1 MAEDFRRTNM
11 DWNSDLTS
19 IKGIGEKT
27 VKLFHKLDVYTVRDL
42 LYYLPRDYEKYE
54 EPKSISECKSGGMT
68 TIRAR
73 IPNQNIELRKAGRL
87 VLLKFYLFEGDKR
100 IDITYFNMAFLK
112 NTFFPGQEYIFRGK
126 LEEKK
131 GRLSMDQPKFY
142 KPEEYQKF
150 LNTLQP
156 VYSLTKGLTSNFI
169 QKAVKEI
176 LKNISLEQELLP
188 EYMVEK
194 HKLCSR
200 KYAFETLHFPKFE
213 EEVIRARKRLVFEEF
228 LAFCI
233 NVKTKRDIDMNLM
246 VASPLLKTAATTRL
260 LEQLPY
266 KLTKAQLKAWEQIE
280 NDMAGD
286 YAMNRMVQG
295 DVGSGKTI
303 LAILALLMTAA
314 NGRQGAF
321 MAPTEVLAKQH
332 YDSIVEMAEKYHLE
346 IKPILLVGSMTAK
359 EKRRAY
365 ERIELGLVNVIIGTH
380 ALIQGGV
387 AYRDLALVITD
398 EQHRFGVRQRQALQE
413 KGDSTHILVMSATP
427 IPRTLAIILFG
438 DLHLSVLDEMP
449 VGRLPIKN
457 CVVNTSYRDKAYQ
470 FMQKEIDAGHQVY
483 CICPM
488 VEEGEMENL
497 ENVVDYAEKLQNH
510 FGNRARVSYLHGKMK
525 PALKNQIM
533 EEFANR
539 SIDILV
545 STTVIE
551 VGINV
556 PNATVMMVEN
566 AERFGLAQLHQL
578 RGRVGRGKDQS
589 YCIFVNGNQND
600 KTKERLELLNKSNDG
615 FFLAN
620 EDMRL
625 RGPGDIFGIRQSGD
639 FVFQIGDIYSDSDIL
654 LETAALA
661 DEILQSE
668 SADELF
674 PLLKTF
680 QAEVGNEVDFR
691 SI

>member
-1 MAEDFRRTNM
+1 M
-11 DWNSDLTS
+11 DWGSDL
-19 IKGIGEKT
+19 INVKGIGEKT
-27 VKLFHKLDVYTVRDL
+27 VKLFHKLDIYTVRDL
-42 LYYLPRDYEKYE
+42 LYYFPKDYEKFE
-54 EPKSISECKSGGMT
+54 EPVSISECKSGGIV
-68 TIRAR
+68 TIRAK
-73 IPNQNIELRKAGRL
+73 IPNQNMELRKAGRL
-87 VLLKFYLFEGDKR
+87 VLFKFYLSEGEKR
-100 IDITYFNMAFLK
+100 IDVTYFNMSFLK
-112 NTFFPGQEYIFRGK
+112 NTLFPGQEFIFRGK

-142 KPEEYQKF
+142 KLEEYGKF

-156 VYSLTKGLTSNFI
+156 IYSLTKGLTSNFI

-176 LKNISLEQELLP
+176 LKNVSLEQELLP

-194 HKLCSR
+194 YQLCSR
-200 KYAFETLHFPKFE
+200 REAFETLHFPKWE
-213 EEVIRARKRLVFEEF
+213 EAVLNARKRLVFEEF

-233 NVKTKRDIDMNLM
+233 NVKSQKDTDMNLP
-246 VASPLLKTAATTRL
+246 VANPLLRTAATARL

-332 YDSIVEMAEKYHLE
+332 YDSILEMTQEYHLE
-346 IKPILLVGSMTAK
+346 MKPILLVGSMTAK

-365 ERIELGLVNVIIGTH
+365 ERIELGLANVIIGTH

-387 AYRDLALVITD
+387 VYRDLALVITD
-398 EQHRFGVRQRQALQE
+398 EQHRFGVRQRQTLQE
-413 KGDSTHILVMSATP
+413 KGDNTHILVMSATP

-438 DLHLSVLDEMP
+438 DLHLSILDEMP

-457 CVVNTSYRDKAYQ
+457 CVVNTSYREKAYQ

-488 VEEGEMENL
+488 VEAGEMENL
-497 ENVVDYAEKLQNH
+497 ENVEDYADKLQNH
-510 FGNRARVSYLHGKMK
+510 FGDRARVSYLHGKMK

-533 EEFANR
+533 EDFAAKN
-539 SIDILV
+539 IDILV

-600 KTKERLELLNKSNDG
+600 KTMERLELLNKSNDG

-639 FVFQIGDIYSDSDIL
+639 FVFQVGDIYNDSEIL

-668 SADELF
+668 STEQLF
-674 PLLKTF
+674 PLLETF
-680 QAEVGNEVDFR
+680 RAEIGNEVDFR

>member
-1 MAEDFRRTNM
+1 MDF
-11 DWNSDLTS
+11 NSDLIS
-19 IKGIGEKT
+19 VKGIGEKT
-27 VKLFHKLDVYTVRDL
+27 VKLFHKLDLYTVKDL
-42 LYYLPRDYEKYE
+42 LYYLPRDYEKFE
-54 EPKSISECKSGGMT
+54 EPQSISECKSGGIV
-68 TIRAR
+68 TIRAK
-73 IPNQNIELRKAGRL
+73 IPNQNMELRKAGRL
-87 VLLKFYLFEGDKR
+87 VLFKFYLSEGDRR
-100 IDITYFNMAFLK
+100 IEITYFNMAFLK

-142 KPEEYQKF
+142 KLEEYHKF
-150 LNTLQP
+150 LNTLHP

-176 LKNISLEQELLP
+176 LKNLSLEQELLP
-188 EYMVEK
+188 EYIVEK

-200 KYAFETLHFPKFE
+200 KYAFETLHFPKYE
-213 EEVIRARKRLVFEEF
+213 EEVLKARKRLVFEEF

-233 NVKTKRDIDMNLM
+233 QVKSQKDIDMNLP
-246 VASPLLKTAATTRL
+246 VASPLLKTAATSRL

-266 KLTKAQLKAWEQIE
+266 QLTKAQLKAWEQIE
-280 NDMAGD
+280 SDMSSD
-286 YAMNRMVQG
+286 FAMNRMVQG

-303 LAILALLMTAA
+303 LAILALLMTVA

-332 YDSIVEMAEKYHLE
+332 YDSIVEMTEKYHLE
-346 IKPILLVGSMTAK
+346 MKPILLVGSMTAK

-365 ERIELGLVNVIIGTH
+365 ERIELGLANIIIGTH

-387 AYRDLALVITD
+387 DYRDLALVITD

-413 KGDSTHILVMSATP
+413 KGDNTHILVMSATP

-449 VGRLPIKN
+449 VGRLPVKN
-457 CVVNTSYRDKAYQ
+457 CVVNTSYREKAYQ
-470 FMQKEIDAGHQVY
+470 FMQKEIDAGHQIY

-488 VEEGEMENL
+488 VEAGEMENL
-497 ENVVDYAEKLQNH
+497 ENVEDYAEKLQNY
-510 FGNRARVSYLHGKMK
+510 FRDRAKVSYLHGKMK

-533 EEFANR
+533 DDFALKN
-539 SIDILV
+539 IDILV

-625 RGPGDIFGIRQSGD
+625 RGPGDIFGIRQSGE
-639 FVFQIGDIYSDSDIL
+639 FAFQIGDIYSDSDIL
-654 LETAALA
+654 LQTAALA
-661 DEILQSE
+661 DEILQAKSKE
-668 SADELF
+668 EMF
-674 PLLKTF
+674 PFLETF
-680 QAEVGNEVDFR
+680 RAEVGNEVDFR

>member
-1 MAEDFRRTNM
+1 M

-27 VKLFHKLDVYTVRDL
+27 VKLFHKLDIYTVRDL
-42 LYYLPRDYEKYE
+42 LYYLPKDYEKYE
-54 EPKSISECKSGGMT
+54 EPKSISECKSGGMI

-73 IPNQNIELRKAGRL
+73 IPNQNMELRKAGRL
-87 VLLKFYLFEGDKR
+87 VLFKFYLLEGDKR

-233 NVKTKRDIDMNLM
+233 NVKTKRDIDMNLV

-266 KLTKAQLKAWEQIE
+266 QLTRAQLKAWEQIE

-365 ERIELGLVNVIIGTH
+365 EGIELGLSNVIIGTH

-387 AYRDLALVITD
+387 TYRDLALVITD

-413 KGDSTHILVMSATP
+413 KGDNTHILVMSATP

-457 CVVNTSYRDKAYQ
+457 CVVNTSYREKAYQ

-497 ENVVDYAEKLQNH
+497 ENVVDYAEKLQNY
-510 FGNRARVSYLHGKMK
+510 FGDRARVSYLHGKMK

-539 SIDILV
+539 NTDILV

-578 RGRVGRGKDQS
+578 RGRVGRGKEQS

-600 KTKERLELLNKSNDG
+600 KTKERLELLNRSNDG

-625 RGPGDIFGIRQSGD
+625 RGPGDIFGIRQSGE
-639 FVFQIGDIYSDSDIL
+639 FVFQIGDIYTDSDIL

-668 SADELF
+668 STEELF

-680 QAEVGNEVDFR
+680 QTEVGNEVDFR

>member
-1 MAEDFRRTNM
+1 MDFG
-11 DWNSDLTS
+11 SDLTS

-27 VKLFHKLDVYTVRDL
+27 VKLFHKLDIYTVRDL
-42 LYYLPRDYEKYE
+42 LYYFPKDYEKFE
-54 EPKSISECKSGGMT
+54 EPKSILECKSGGVV
-68 TIRAR
+68 TIRAK
-73 IPNQNIELRKAGRL
+73 IPYQNMELKKAGRL
-87 VLLKFYLFEGDKR
+87 VLFKFYLAEGEKR
-100 IDITYFNMAFLK
+100 VDITYFNMAFLK
-112 NTFFPGQEYIFRGK
+112 NTFVPGQEYIFRGK

-131 GRLSMDQPKFY
+131 GRFFMDQPKFY
-142 KPEEYQKF
+142 KPEEYSKF

-156 VYSLTKGLTSNFI
+156 IYSLTKGLTSNFI

-188 EYMVEK
+188 AYMIEK
-194 HKLCSR
+194 QKLCSR
-200 KYAFETLHFPKFE
+200 RYAFETLHFPKFE
-213 EEVIRARKRLVFEEF
+213 EDVIDARRRLVFEEF

-233 NVKTKRDIDMNLM
+233 NVKRKRDTDMNLP
-246 VASPLLKTAATTRL
+246 VAGSLLKTAATSRL

-266 KLTKAQLKAWEQIE
+266 KLTNAQVKAWEQIE

-303 LAILALLMTAA
+303 LAVLALLMIAA

-332 YDSIVEMAEKYHLE
+332 YDSIVEMSEKYHLE

-365 ERIELGLVNVIIGTH
+365 ERIELGMVNVVIGTH
-380 ALIQGGV
+380 ALIQDGV
-387 AYRDLALVITD
+387 NYRDLALVITD
-398 EQHRFGVRQRQALQE
+398 EQHRFGVRQRQAFQE
-413 KGDSTHILVMSATP
+413 KGDNTHILVMSATP

-457 CVVNTSYRDKAYQ
+457 CVVNTSYREKAYQ

-497 ENVVDYAEKLQNH
+497 ENVIEYADKLQNH
-510 FGNRARVSYLHGKMK
+510 FGDKARVSYLHGKMK

-533 EEFANR
+533 EDFALKN
-539 SIDILV
+539 IDILV

-589 YCIFVNGNQND
+589 YCIFVNGNQNP
-600 KTKERLELLNKSNDG
+600 KTTERLELLNKSNDG

-639 FVFQIGDIYSDSDIL
+639 FVFRIGDIYNDSEIL

-661 DEILQSE
+661 DEILQSKE
-668 SADELF
+668 KEDLF
-674 PLLKTF
+674 PLLETF
-680 QAEVGNEVDFR
+680 RAQVGNEVDFR

>member
-1 MAEDFRRTNM
+1 M
-11 DWNSDLTS
+11 DWGSDL
-19 IKGIGEKT
+19 INVKGIGEKT
-27 VKLFHKLDVYTVRDL
+27 VKLFHKLDIYTVRDL
-42 LYYLPRDYEKYE
+42 LYYFPKDYEKFE
-54 EPKSISECKSGGMT
+54 EPVSISECKSGGIV
-68 TIRAR
+68 TIRAK
-73 IPNQNIELRKAGRL
+73 IPNQNMEIRKAGRL
-87 VLLKFYLFEGDKR
+87 VLFKFYLSEGEKR
-100 IDITYFNMAFLK
+100 IDVTYFNMSFLK
-112 NTFFPGQEYIFRGK
+112 NTLFPGQEFIFRGK

-142 KPEEYQKF
+142 KPEEYGKF

-156 VYSLTKGLTSNFI
+156 IYSLTKGLTSNFI

-176 LKNISLEQELLP
+176 LKNVSLEQELLP

-194 HKLCSR
+194 YQLCSR
-200 KYAFETLHFPKFE
+200 REAFETLHFPKWE
-213 EEVIRARKRLVFEEF
+213 EAVLNARKRLVFEEF

-233 NVKTKRDIDMNLM
+233 NVKSQKDTDMNLP
-246 VASPLLKTAATTRL
+246 VANPLLRTAATARL

-332 YDSIVEMAEKYHLE
+332 YDSILEMTQEYHLE
-346 IKPILLVGSMTAK
+346 MKPILLVGSMTAK

-365 ERIELGLVNVIIGTH
+365 ERIELGLANVIIGTH

-387 AYRDLALVITD
+387 VYRDLALVITD
-398 EQHRFGVRQRQALQE
+398 EQHRFGVRQRQTLQE
-413 KGDSTHILVMSATP
+413 KGDNTHILVMSATP

-438 DLHLSVLDEMP
+438 DLHLSILDEMP

-457 CVVNTSYRDKAYQ
+457 CVVNTSYREKAYQ

-488 VEEGEMENL
+488 VEAGEMENL
-497 ENVVDYAEKLQNH
+497 ENVEDYADKLQNH
-510 FGNRARVSYLHGKMK
+510 FGDRARVSYLHGKMK

-533 EEFANR
+533 EDFAAKN
-539 SIDILV
+539 IDILV

-600 KTKERLELLNKSNDG
+600 KTMERLELLNKSNDG

-639 FVFQIGDIYSDSDIL
+639 FVFQVGDIYNDSEIL

-668 SADELF
+668 STEQLF
-674 PLLKTF
+674 PLLETF
-680 QAEVGNEVDFR
+680 RAEIGNEVDFR

>member
-1 MAEDFRRTNM
+1 MN
-11 DWNSDLTS
+11 WNSELTNV
-19 IKGIGEKT
+19 KGIGEKT
-27 VKLFHKLDVYTVRDL
+27 VKLFHKLELYTVRDL
-42 LYYLPRDYEKYE
+42 LYYFPKDYDKFE
-54 EPKSISECKSGGMT
+54 EPKSILECKSGSVV
-68 TIRAR
+68 TIRCK
-73 IPNQNIELRKAGRL
+73 IPYQNMELRKAGRF
-87 VLLKFYLFEGDKR
+87 VLFKFYLLEQDKR

-112 NTFFPGQEYIFRGK
+112 NTLIQGEEFVFRGK

-131 GRLSMDQPKFY
+131 GRLYMDQPKFY
-142 KPEEYQKF
+142 QPQEYAKF

-156 VYSLTKGLTSNFI
+156 IYSLTKGLTSNFI
-169 QKAVKEI
+169 QKAMKEI
-176 LKNISLEQELLP
+176 FRHIDLEHELLP
-188 EYMVEK
+188 ADMVVK
-194 HKLCSR
+194 YDLCSR
-200 KYAFETLHFPKFE
+200 REAFQTLHFPQKE
-213 EEVIRARKRLVFEEF
+213 EDVFRARKRLVFEEF
-228 LAFCI
+228 LAFCL
-233 NVKTKRDIDMNLM
+233 NVKSQRNTDLSLPVEK
-246 VASPLLKTAATTRL
+246 PLLKSASTIRL

-266 KLTKAQLKAWEQIE
+266 QLTNAQMKAWEQIE
-280 NDMAGD
+280 TDLSGN
-286 YAMNRMVQG
+286 YAMNRMIQG

-303 LAILALLMTAA
+303 LAVLALLMVAS
-314 NGRQGAF
+314 NGKQGAF

-332 YDSIVEMAEKYHLE
+332 YDAVMEMTDKYHLPM
-346 IKPILLVGSMTAK
+346 KPILLVGSMTAK
-359 EKRRAY
+359 EKRIAK
-365 ERIELGLVNVIIGTH
+365 EKIELGLVNVIIGTH
-380 ALIQGGV
+380 ALIQENV
-387 AYRDLALVITD
+387 IYHDLSLVITD
-398 EQHRFGVRQRQALQE
+398 EQHRFGVRQRQTLQE
-413 KGDSTHILVMSATP
+413 KGNNTHILVMSATP

-457 CVVNTSYRDKAYQ
+457 CVVNTSYREKAYQ

-497 ENVVDYAEKLQNH
+497 ENVVEYSTKLQDY
-510 FGNRARVSYLHGKMK
+510 FGNKAKVSFLHGKMK
-525 PALKNQIM
+525 STLKNQIM
-533 EEFANR
+533 EEFAAGN
-539 SIDILV
+539 IDILV

-589 YCIFVNGNQND
+589 YCIFVNGNQNE
-600 KTKERLELLNKSNDG
+600 KTMERLELLNKSNDG

-639 FVFQIGDIYSDSDIL
+639 FVFRIGDIYNDSKIL

-661 DEILQSE
+661 DEILNAE
-668 SADELF
+668 NREILF
-674 PLLKTF
+674 PLLDTF
-680 QAEVGNEVDFR
+680 QLEIGNEVDFR

>member
-1 MAEDFRRTNM
+1 M
-11 DWNSDLTS
+11 DWTSELTS
-19 IKGIGEKT
+19 VKGIGEKT
-27 VKLFHKLDVYTVRDL
+27 VQLFHRLDIYTVRDL
-42 LYYLPRDYEKYE
+42 LYYFPKDYEKFE
-54 EPKSISECKSGGMT
+54 EPKSISECKSGRVV
-68 TIRAR
+68 TIRAK
-73 IPNQNIELRKAGRL
+73 IPFQNMELRKAGRL
-87 VLLKFYLFEGDKR
+87 VLFKFYLLEGEKR
-100 IDITYFNMAFLK
+100 IEVTFFNMAFLK
-112 NTFFPGQEYIFRGK
+112 NTFSPGQEYIFRGK

-131 GRLSMDQPKFY
+131 GRLYMDQPKFY
-142 KPEEYQKF
+142 KVEEYGKF

-156 VYSLTKGLTSNFI
+156 IYSLTKGLTSNFI

-176 LKNISLEQELLP
+176 LKNMSLDEELLP
-188 EYMVEK
+188 QYMIEK
-194 HKLCSR
+194 QKLCGR
-200 KYAFETLHFPKFE
+200 RYAFETLHFPKYE
-213 EEVIRARKRLVFEEF
+213 EEVLKARRRLVFEEF

-233 NVKTKRDIDMNLM
+233 NVKAKKDMDMNLP

-266 KLTKAQLKAWEQIE
+266 QLTKAQLKSWEQIE
-280 NDMAGD
+280 NDMCSD

-332 YDSIVEMAEKYHLE
+332 YDAIVEMTEKYHLD

-365 ERIELGLVNVIIGTH
+365 ERIELGLANVVVGTH

-387 AYRDLALVITD
+387 SYRDLALVITD

-413 KGDSTHILVMSATP
+413 KGDNTHILVMSATP

-457 CVVNTSYRDKAYQ
+457 CVVNTSYREKAYQ

-510 FGNRARVSYLHGKMK
+510 FGDRARVSYLHGKMK

-533 EEFANR
+533 EEFASRN
-539 SIDILV
+539 IDILV

-600 KTKERLELLNKSNDG
+600 RTVERLELLNKSNDG

-625 RGPGDIFGIRQSGD
+625 RGPGDIFGIRQSGE
-639 FVFQIGDIYSDSDIL
+639 FVFRIGDIYNDSDVL

-661 DEILQSE
+661 DEILQAE
-668 SADELF
+668 KKEELF
-674 PLLKTF
+674 PLLETF

>member
-1 MAEDFRRTNM
+1 M

-19 IKGIGEKT
+19 VKGIGEKT
-27 VKLFHKLDVYTVRDL
+27 VKLFHKMELYTVRAL
-42 LYYLPRDYEKYE
+42 LYFFPRDYEKFE
-54 EPKSISECKSGGMT
+54 EPTTVSECKNGGIV
-68 TIRAR
+68 TIHAK
-73 IPNQNIELRKAGRL
+73 IPYQNMELRKAGRK
-87 VLLKFYLFEGDKR
+87 VLFKFYLSEGDKR

-112 NTFFPGQEYIFRGK
+112 NTFFPGQEYVFRGK
-126 LEEKK
+126 IEEKR
-131 GRLSMDQPKFY
+131 GRLSMDQPKYY
-142 KPEEYQKF
+142 KPEEYTKF

-156 VYSLTKGLTSNFI
+156 IYSLTKGLTSNFI

-176 LKNISLEQELLP
+176 LKQLSLEQELLP
-188 EYMVEK
+188 DYIVEK
-194 HKLCSR
+194 YQLCTR
-200 KYAFETLHFPKFE
+200 REAFETLHFPKME
-213 EEVIRARKRLVFEEF
+213 EEVLNARKRLVFEEF

-233 NVKTKRDIDMNLM
+233 NVKLQKNTDMNLM
-246 VASPLLKTAATTRL
+246 VASPLLKTAATERL

-266 KLTKAQLKAWEQIE
+266 KLTNAQMKAWEQIE

-286 YAMNRMVQG
+286 YAMNRMIQG

-303 LAILALLMTAA
+303 LAVLALIMAA
-314 NGRQGAF
+314 SNGRQGAF

-332 YDSIVEMAEKYHLE
+332 YDSIMEMKEKYHLD
-346 IKPILLVGSMTAK
+346 INPILLVGSMTAK

-365 ERIELGLVNVIIGTH
+365 ERIEMGLANVIVGTH

-387 AYRDLALVITD
+387 TYHDLALVITD
-398 EQHRFGVRQRQALQE
+398 EQHRFGVRQRQTLQE
-413 KGDSTHILVMSATP
+413 KGDNTHILVMSATP
-427 IPRTLAIILFG
+427 IPRTLAIVLFG

-457 CVVNTSYRDKAYQ
+457 CVVNTSYREKAYQ
-470 FMQKEIDAGHQVY
+470 FMQKEIDTGHQVY

-488 VEEGEMENL
+488 VEAGEMENL
-497 ENVVDYAEKLQNH
+497 ENVEDYAEKLQEY
-510 FGNRARVSYLHGKMK
+510 FGSKARVSYLHGKMR

-533 EEFANR
+533 EDFAAKN
-539 SIDILV
+539 IDVLV

-589 YCIFVNGNQND
+589 YCIFINGNQNN
-600 KTKERLELLNKSNDG
+600 KTTERLELLNKSNDG
-615 FFLAN
+615 FYLAN

-625 RGPGDIFGIRQSGD
+625 RGPGDIFGIRQSGE
-639 FVFQIGDIYSDSDIL
+639 FAFRIGDIYNDSEIL

-661 DEILQSE
+661 DEILLTE
-668 SADELF
+668 STKNLF
-674 PLLKTF
+674 PLLETF
-680 QAEVGNEVDFR
+680 RAEVGNEVDFR

>member
-1 MAEDFRRTNM
+1 M
-11 DWNSDLTS
+11 DWNSDLTCV
-19 IKGIGEKT
+19 KGIGEKT
-27 VKLFHKLDVYTVRDL
+27 VKLFHKLDIYTIRDL
-42 LYYLPRDYEKYE
+42 LYYFPRDYEKFE
-54 EPKSISECKSGGMT
+54 EPKSISECKSCGIV
-68 TIRAR
+68 TIRAK

-87 VLLKFYLFEGDKR
+87 VLLKFYLLEGDRR

-131 GRLSMDQPKFY
+131 GRFSMDQPKFY
-142 KPEEYQKF
+142 KPEEYHKF

-169 QKAVKEI
+169 QKAIKEI

-194 HKLCSR
+194 QKLCSR
-200 KYAFETLHFPKFE
+200 KYAFETLHFPRFE
-213 EEVIRARKRLVFEEF
+213 EDVIRARKRLVFEEF

-233 NVKTKRDIDMNLM
+233 NVKAKRDTDINLS
-246 VASPLLKTAATTRL
+246 VANPLLKTAATTRL

-266 KLTKAQLKAWEQIE
+266 KLTNAQLRAWEQIE
-280 NDMAGD
+280 SDMAGD
-286 YAMNRMVQG
+286 FAMNRMVQG

-332 YDSIVEMAEKYHLE
+332 FDAIVEMTEKYHLE
-346 IKPILLVGSMTAK
+346 IRPILLVGSMTAK

-365 ERIELGLVNVIIGTH
+365 ERIELGLANVIIGTH
-380 ALIQGGV
+380 ALIQGAV
-387 AYRDLALVITD
+387 TYRDLALVITD

-413 KGDSTHILVMSATP
+413 KGDNTHILVMSATP

-457 CVVNTSYRDKAYQ
+457 CVVDTSYREKAYQ

-497 ENVVDYAEKLQNH
+497 ENVIDYAEKLQNY
-510 FGNRARVSYLHGKMK
+510 FGDRARVSYLHGKMK

-533 EEFANR
+533 DDFALKN
-539 SIDILV
+539 IDILV

-661 DEILQSE
+661 DEILQAE
-668 SADELF
+668 KKEELF
-674 PLLKTF
+674 PLLETF
-680 QAEVGNEVDFR
+680 RAEVGNEVDFR

>member
-1 MAEDFRRTNM
+1 M
-11 DWNSDLTS
+11 DLERVSMEWNSDLLS
-19 IKGIGEKT
+19 VKGIGEKT
-27 VKLFHKLDVYTVRDL
+27 VKLFHKLEIYTVRDL
-42 LYYLPRDYEKYE
+42 LYYFPRDYEKFE
-54 EPKSISECKSGGMT
+54 EPKLISECKSGRMV
-68 TIRAR
+68 TIRAK
-73 IPNQNIELRKAGRL
+73 IPYQNMELRKVGRK
-87 VLLKFYLFEGDKR
+87 VLFKFYITEADKR

-112 NTFFPGQEYIFRGK
+112 NTFFPGQEFIFRGK

-142 KPEEYQKF
+142 KPEEYSKF

-169 QKAVKEI
+169 QKAEKEV
-176 LKNISLEQELLP
+176 LKNLSLEQELLP

-194 HKLCSR
+194 YQLCSR
-200 KYAFETLHFPKFE
+200 REAFETLHFPKFE
-213 EEVIRARKRLVFEEF
+213 EEVLNARKRLVFEEF

-233 NVKTKRDIDMNLM
+233 NVKTQKNTDMNLP
-246 VASPLLKTAATTRL
+246 VSSPLLKTAATTRL

-266 KLTKAQLKAWEQIE
+266 KLTDAQLKAWEQIE
-280 NDMAGD
+280 NDMAGN

-303 LAILALLMTAA
+303 LAILALLMAA
-314 NGRQGAF
+314 YNGRQGAL

-332 YDSIVEMAEKYHLE
+332 FDSIMEMTEKFHLD

-359 EKRRAY
+359 EKRRVY
-365 ERIELGLVNVIIGTH
+365 ERIELGLANVIIGTH

-387 AYRDLALVITD
+387 NYHDLALVITD
-398 EQHRFGVRQRQALQE
+398 EQHRFGVRQRQTLQE
-413 KGDSTHILVMSATP
+413 KGDNTHILVMSATP
-427 IPRTLAIILFG
+427 IPRTLAIVLFG

-457 CVVNTSYRDKAYQ
+457 CVVNTSYREKAYQ

-488 VEEGEMENL
+488 VEAGEMENL
-497 ENVVDYAEKLQNH
+497 ENVEDYAEKLQEY
-510 FGNRARVSYLHGKMK
+510 FGSKARVSYLHGKMR

-533 EEFANR
+533 EDFAAKN
-539 SIDILV
+539 IDILV

-589 YCIFVNGNQND
+589 YCIFINGNQNN
-600 KTKERLELLNKSNDG
+600 KTTERLELLNKSNDG
-615 FFLAN
+615 FYLAN

-625 RGPGDIFGIRQSGD
+625 RGPGDIFGIRQSGE
-639 FVFQIGDIYSDSDIL
+639 FAFQIGDIYNDSEIL

-661 DEILQSE
+661 DEILLAE
-668 SADELF
+668 STKNLF
-674 PLLKTF
+674 PLLETF
-680 QAEVGNEVDFR
+680 RAEVGNEVDFR

>member
-1 MAEDFRRTNM
+1 M
-11 DWNSDLTS
+11 DWNSELITV
-19 IKGIGEKT
+19 KGIGEKT
-27 VKLFHKLDVYTVRDL
+27 VKLFHKLNLYTVRDL
-42 LYYLPRDYEKYE
+42 LYYFPRDYEKFE
-54 EPKSISECKSGGMT
+54 EPKSILECKSGGIV
-68 TIRAR
+68 TIRAK
-73 IPNQNIELRKAGRL
+73 IPYQNMELRKAGRL
-87 VLLKFYLFEGDKR
+87 VLFKFYLLEGDKR

-112 NTFFPGQEYIFRGK
+112 NTFFPGQEFIFRGK

-131 GRLSMDQPKFY
+131 GRLSIDQPKFY
-142 KPEEYQKF
+142 KPEEYLKF

-156 VYSLTKGLTSNFI
+156 IYSLTKGLTSNFI

-188 EYMVEK
+188 EYIVLK
-194 HKLCSR
+194 YKLCSR
-200 KYAFETLHFPKFE
+200 KYAFETLHFPNLE
-213 EEVIRARKRLVFEEF
+213 EEVIEARKRLVFEEF

-233 NVKTKRDIDMNLM
+233 NVKAKKDTDMNLP
-246 VASPLLKTAATTRL
+246 VADPLFKTAATSRL

-266 KLTKAQLKAWEQIE
+266 QLTKAQLKAWEQIE
-280 NDMAGD
+280 NDMSGD

-332 YDSIVEMAEKYHLE
+332 YDSIVEMSEKYHLE
-346 IKPILLVGSMTAK
+346 MKPILLVGSMTAK

-365 ERIELGLVNVIIGTH
+365 ERIELGLANVIIGTH

-387 AYRDLALVITD
+387 IYRDLALVITD

-413 KGDSTHILVMSATP
+413 KGDNTHILVMSATP

-457 CVVNTSYRDKAYQ
+457 CVVNTSYREKAYR

-497 ENVVDYAEKLQNH
+497 ENVIDYAEKLQNH
-510 FGNRARVSYLHGKMK
+510 FGEKARISYLHGKMK

-533 EEFANR
+533 EDFALKN
-539 SIDILV
+539 IDILV

-589 YCIFVNGNQND
+589 YCIFVNSNQND
-600 KTKERLELLNKSNDG
+600 KTTERLELLNKSNDG

-625 RGPGDIFGIRQSGD
+625 RGPGDIFGIRQSGE
-639 FVFQIGDIYSDSDIL
+639 FVFQIGDIYNDADIL

-661 DEILQSE
+661 DEILQAE
-668 SADELF
+668 SAEDLF

-680 QAEVGNEVDFR
+680 QAEIGNEVDFR

>member
-1 MAEDFRRTNM
+1 M
-11 DWNSDLTS
+11 DWSSDLTS
-19 IKGIGEKT
+19 VKGIGEKT
-27 VKLFHKLDVYTVRDL
+27 VKLFHKLDLYTVKDL
-42 LYYLPRDYEKYE
+42 LYYLPRDYEKFE
-54 EPKSISECKSGGMT
+54 EPKSVLECKSGGVV

-73 IPNQNIELRKAGRL
+73 IPNQNMELRKAGRL
-87 VLLKFYLFEGDKR
+87 VLFKFYLLEGDRR
-100 IDITYFNMAFLK
+100 IEITFFNMAFLK

-142 KPEEYQKF
+142 KLEEYGKF

-176 LKNISLEQELLP
+176 LKNLSLEQELLP
-188 EYMVEK
+188 EYIVEK

-213 EEVIRARKRLVFEEF
+213 EEVLKARKRLVFEEF
-228 LAFCI
+228 LAFCL
-233 NVKTKRDIDMNLM
+233 NVKAKRDIDMNLP
-246 VASPLLKTAATTRL
+246 VASPLLKSAATSRL

-266 KLTKAQLKAWEQIE
+266 QLTKAQLKAWEQIE
-280 NDMAGD
+280 SDMASD
-286 YAMNRMVQG
+286 FAMNRMVQG

-332 YDSIVEMAEKYHLE
+332 YDSIVEMTEKYHLE
-346 IKPILLVGSMTAK
+346 MKPILLVGSMTAK

-365 ERIELGLVNVIIGTH
+365 ERIELGLANVIIGTH

-387 AYRDLALVITD
+387 DYRDLALVITD

-413 KGDSTHILVMSATP
+413 KGDNTHILVMSATP

-457 CVVNTSYRDKAYQ
+457 CVVNTSYREKAYQ

-488 VEEGEMENL
+488 VEAGEMENL
-497 ENVVDYAEKLQNH
+497 KNVEDYAEKLQDY
-510 FGNRARVSYLHGKMK
+510 FGDRAKVSYLHGKMK

-533 EEFANR
+533 NDFALKN
-539 SIDILV
+539 IDILV

-589 YCIFVNGNQND
+589 YCIFVNENQNE

-625 RGPGDIFGIRQSGD
+625 RGPGDIFGIRQSGE
-639 FVFQIGDIYSDSDIL
+639 FAFQIGDIYSDSEIL
-654 LETAALA
+654 LQTAALA
-661 DEILQSE
+661 DEILGSE
-668 SADELF
+668 SKEELF
-674 PLLKTF
+674 PLLETF
-680 QAEVGNEVDFR
+680 RAEVGNEVDFR